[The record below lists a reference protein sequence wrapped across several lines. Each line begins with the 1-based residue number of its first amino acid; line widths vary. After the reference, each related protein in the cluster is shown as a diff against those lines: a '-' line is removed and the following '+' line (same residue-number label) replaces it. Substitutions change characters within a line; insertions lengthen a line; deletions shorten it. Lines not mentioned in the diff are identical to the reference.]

1 VKIGQVSEEKVR
13 VDLNVVQVVASALA
27 AVSSAVL
34 LSTVGVAG
42 TLIGAAVGSVIA
54 TVASAV
60 YSYSLQASRQ
70 RVAAAQAAALA
81 RVGRSRRAG
90 QQAVLDPEDPE
101 IKAAA
106 RPRLGEALG
115 KLPWKRISLVTA
127 GVFAAAMVAI
137 VSFELIAGRSVST
150 ITHGTDGN
158 GASTSIPGLGKAN
171 ATPTRTPTETPTT
184 ATPSATPSE
193 SVAPS
198 PSAASSP
205 SVTPSEPPPGAVTP
219 TPSPSANATPTPAP
233 TPTPTASADASD
245 AAGADPAAPTSSAP
259 VG

>member
-1 VKIGQVSEEKVR
+1 VSEEKVR

-137 VSFELIAGRSVST
+137 VSFELVAGRSVST

-158 GASTSIPGLGKAN
+158 GASTSIPGLGKSA

-198 PSAASSP
+198 PSASSP
-205 SVTPSEPPPGAVTP
+205 SVAPSEPPPAAVTP
-219 TPSPSANATPTPAP
+219 TPSPSADATPTAA

-245 AAGADPAAPTSSAP
+245 GAGADPAAPTSSAP